1 MRDFLFISS
10 NLKIKSFRYF
20 WETNPTEMKKYLLVL
35 LLLFLSV
42 QCASNKNSE
51 RARIEK
57 EYKIPKFSTDST
69 QELAYNLAVLIDD
82 LKKSIENGEEINQ
95 TTIQSKVM
103 NFLNENKSN
112 GESMSLEDTQK
123 MTNWTMDLFKEFM
136 NFN

>member
-1 MRDFLFISS
+1 
-10 NLKIKSFRYF
+10 
-20 WETNPTEMKKYLLVL
+20 MKKYLLVL

-57 EYKIPKFSTDST
+57 EYKIPKFSTEST
-69 QELAYNLAVLIDD
+69 QELAYNLAVLMDD

-123 MTNWTMDLFKEFM
+123 MTNWTMDLLKEFM
-136 NFN
+136 DFN